1 MIAFTFIAPPLM
13 LKENWTPID
22 VFAEAFKNE
31 WSLTNKPAFFILI
44 ASIVSLATLYKRA
57 NSKKIKVESRR
68 TAARLLKWLLVP
80 LIIAILITGWI
91 NLTHIGNFIL
101 GICCAIV
108 LVFMLGA
115 VASDLGKPSEPV
127 EYAYRDGYATRET
140 GRIVNTYT
148 GEVRY
153 MSNLHDERKLPSGF
167 VIADDFTKVDID
179 PGLKLH
185 DAPLS
190 KRFM

>member
-1 MIAFTFIAPPLM
+1 MIAFIIPPLM

-44 ASIVSLATLYKRA
+44 ASMVALATLYKRA

-68 TAARLLKWLLVP
+68 TAARMLKWLLVP
-80 LIIAILITGWI
+80 LTIAIFITGWI

-101 GICCAIV
+101 GICGAIV

-115 VASDLGKPSEPV
+115 VASDWGKPSEPV
-127 EYAYRDGYATRET
+127 KHAYRDGYATRET

-153 MSNLHDERKLPSGF
+153 MSNLHDGRKLPSGF

>member
-1 MIAFTFIAPPLM
+1 MNAFIIPPLM

-31 WSLTNKPAFFILI
+31 WALTNKPAFFILI
-44 ASIVSLATLYKRA
+44 ASMVALATLYKRA

-68 TAARLLKWLLVP
+68 TAARLLKWLIVP
-80 LIIAILITGWI
+80 LTIAIFITGWI

-101 GICCAIV
+101 GICGAIV

-115 VASDLGKPSEPV
+115 VASDWGKPSEPV
-127 EYAYRDGYATRET
+127 KYAYRDGYATRET

-153 MSNLHDERKLPSGF
+153 MSNLHDGRKLPSGF

>member
-1 MIAFTFIAPPLM
+1 MIAFIIPPLM

-68 TAARLLKWLLVP
+68 TAARMLKWLLVP
-80 LIIAILITGWI
+80 LTIAIFITGWI

-101 GICCAIV
+101 GICGAIV

-115 VASDLGKPSEPV
+115 VASDWGKPSKPV
-127 EYAYRDGYATRET
+127 KYAYRDGYATRET

-153 MSNLHDERKLPSGF
+153 MSNLHDGRKLPSGF